1 MAICEASGC
10 MKKNGTR
17 PEKLN
22 DLPFQEAYFFRLI
35 FRIWFSLDIWR
46 KNVFSESVRIICD
59 P

>member
-22 DLPFQEAYFFRLI
+22 DLPFQEAYFFLDLFSEFGFLLI
-35 FRIWFSLDIWR
+35 FGVKMYLA
-46 KNVFSESVRIICD
+46 KVYE
-59 P
+59 